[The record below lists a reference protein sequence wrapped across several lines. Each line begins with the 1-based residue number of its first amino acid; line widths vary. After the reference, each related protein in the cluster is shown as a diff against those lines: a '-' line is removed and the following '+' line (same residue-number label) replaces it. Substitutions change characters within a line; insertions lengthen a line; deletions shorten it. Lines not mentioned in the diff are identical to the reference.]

1 MLTVHILAS
10 GSEGNCL
17 LVSAGGTHLLVDAG
31 ISARR
36 ICGALQALA
45 LSPADI
51 SGVLLTHEHTDHI
64 CGVATLTKQHRLPLY
79 ASRGTAEALC
89 RKSSCVSDVLR
100 VIPRAGAFNIGNAQI
115 TVFPTS
121 HDATESIDFRV
132 DHDGASIGILTDTG
146 VVTPEAEQAL
156 QGVGL
161 LVLESNHDEEWLLSG
176 PYPYYLKQRI
186 LGARGHLS
194 NAAAGAFAR
203 RLAEGGTRQ
212 FVLAHLS
219 RENNTPERARQTLE
233 RALAGLDAAVTV
245 APRSELSGP
254 YTAEVYV
261 CSEPEYRLP
270 EEPSPAE
277 IQKALQAEGAAIRER
292 LPKGG
297 AVVALCIEGKP
308 CSSEELSRRMADF
321 GVQGKTQIT
330 FLIGGSV
337 GLSEDVKKL
346 ADWRLSMSPMTFP
359 HHMARIMLLEQLYR
373 AYQIAAGTKYHK

>member
-1 MLTVHILAS
+1 M
-10 GSEGNCL
+10 
-17 LVSAGGTHLLVDAG
+17 DAG

-45 LSPADI
+45 LSPSDI

-100 VIPRAGAFNIGNAQI
+100 VIPRAGAFDIGNARI

-132 DHDGASIGILTDTG
+132 DHDGAGVGILTDTG
-146 VVTPEAEQAL
+146 FVTPEAEQTLA
-156 QGVGL
+156 GVDL
-161 LVLESNHDEEWLLSG
+161 MVLESNHDEEWLLSG

-203 RLAEGGTRQ
+203 RLAECGTGTADTGTGVGGTGRHRDRGAAVGAQ
-212 FVLAHLS
+212 
-219 RENNTPERARQTLE
+219 RAVHGGGVRMQRVTILCVGKLKE
-233 RALAGLDAAVTV
+233 KFYIDAAAEYVKRLQRYCKLDV
-245 APRSELSGP
+245 VEL
-254 YTAEVYV
+254 
-261 CSEPEYRLP
+261 PEYRLP

>member
-36 ICGALQALA
+36 ICGVLQALA

-121 HDATESIDFRV
+121 HDAAESIDFRV

-146 VVTPEAEQAL
+146 FVTPEAEQTLA
-156 QGVGL
+156 GVDL
-161 LVLESNHDEEWLLSG
+161 MVLESNHDEVPKNPAQTPAAFTG
-176 PYPYYLKQRI
+176 AQLKQAVDEMNACKSR
-186 LGARGHLS
+186 AQVLS
-194 NAAAGAFAR
+194 VWKRYTVMQNNNEFRNA
-203 RLAEGGTRQ
+203 
-212 FVLAHLS
+212 
-219 RENNTPERARQTLE
+219 
-233 RALAGLDAAVTV
+233 
-245 APRSELSGP
+245 
-254 YTAEVYV
+254 
-261 CSEPEYRLP
+261 
-270 EEPSPAE
+270 
-277 IQKALQAEGAAIRER
+277 
-292 LPKGG
+292 
-297 AVVALCIEGKP
+297 CIEMGKKYP
-308 CSSEELSRRMADF
+308 E
-321 GVQGKTQIT
+321 
-330 FLIGGSV
+330 
-337 GLSEDVKKL
+337 KK
-346 ADWRLSMSPMTFP
+346 
-359 HHMARIMLLEQLYR
+359 
-373 AYQIAAGTKYHK
+373 